1 MPIQHAKP
9 LTQLYADIADYDLVL
24 VPDAPL
30 ASALNRRLDRP
41 HFGTFATTPRRLAAG
56 RREQAE
62 DRVAF
67 LDVVDSVRSS
77 TARADGP
84 AGPVDSIDDHWKA
97 LAYAIGNVLQCWE
110 HHGRA
115 DVILDYDRFADSTTE
130 AVVEQLSTRTTTSQ
144 QLTEYTIAASKDVA
158 VVGETQFTELERSVL
173 PAEYDSYSLF
183 VDEPFELPAFN
194 IFDSPGHIVDAL
206 LDSIDEKR
214 ADDVAVV
221 LENGSQYSSLV
232 ESAFESADIP
242 YYGGPGFADDPDH
255 RALLRLLRVAHRG
268 SETTVADVKP
278 ILTHCGVDIGVAH
291 DGKRLSAVV
300 HPELEWIQACCAE
313 VASQTFREVLES
325 YEAKANATL
334 DRFRDELE
342 TLGLLDTPVTA
353 EALGHLEYYLDT
365 YEVPVDRENS
375 GVLLADAKSSGYV
388 GRPVVFYLGLDE
400 GWTHSAPQ
408 RPWVDTTAQFERYI
422 RQFQLLLQS
431 GSEQYYLVQDTA
443 GGQPVTPCLYF
454 NELLDEECSQFSD
467 LESVSYSRPRNGDG
481 VGFEREPLDP
491 PVESEP
497 VETISQS
504 SLNTY
509 VNSPRDYLFNR
520 LLDSPDADY
529 FQEGQLFHDFAEFYV
544 NHPESVDES
553 VIDEVVELML
563 TEVRPFYPE
572 HDRTLRERRYRI
584 GLETVMEFLDANRPE
599 AAEFLTAASG
609 FGTNT
614 FAERFDQPV
623 DAPITERWF
632 ENSALGIKGLIDL
645 VYAPDH
651 LLDYKSGS
659 KKSAYDVV
667 TQSAIDPPSDTV
679 DYQALL
685 YLTHYRTVR
694 PDEQLEFTFFHFLDN
709 LDDVVAGEANLDD
722 TLTTVSYYPTT
733 FDEYVGSRDAYD
745 ELLDGYNDCVATFEA
760 LGFEAYADIVAE
772 LSFPETTEKSELR
785 ASEFAGQFTEVVV
798 AGTPDDVDAEKGSDQ
813 AIRALN
819 GVRKRAY
826 FREDLDRFEEFIEE
840 RLAELNRRRAGDER
854 FPIDGPGGEPNYR
867 RVDHRDLLLEGER

>member
-1 MPIQHAKP
+1 MPVQRAKP
-9 LTQLYADIADYDLVL
+9 LNQLYADVADYDLVL
-24 VPDAPL
+24 VPDAPQ

-77 TARADGP
+77 TARADGA
-84 AGPVDSIDDHWKA
+84 AGSVDSIDDHWKA
-97 LAYAIGNVLQCWE
+97 IAYAVGNVLQCWE
-110 HHGRA
+110 HHGQA
-115 DVILDYDRFADSTTE
+115 EAILDYETFADSTTE
-130 AVVEQLSTRTTTSQ
+130 AVVEHLSTAQTTSR
-144 QLTEYTIAASKDVA
+144 QLTEYTVDDDSSVA
-158 VVGETQFTELERSVL
+158 VVGEAQFTELEQSIL
-173 PAEYDSYSLF
+173 PDAYDSYSLF
-183 VDEPFELPAFN
+183 VDEPFELPSFN

-206 LDSIDEKR
+206 LESIDEEG

-232 ESAFESADIP
+232 ESAFESAGVP
-242 YYGGPGFADDPDH
+242 YYGGPGFIDDHDH
-255 RALLRLLRVAHRG
+255 RALLRLLRHAHRG
-268 SETTVADVKP
+268 TETTVADVKP
-278 ILTHCGVDIGVAH
+278 VLTHCGVDIGVSH
-291 DGKRLSAVV
+291 DGKRLSAVT
-300 HPELEWIQACCAE
+300 HPDLEWIQECCASI
-313 VASQTFREVLES
+313 ASRTFRDLLES
-325 YEAKANATL
+325 YESKSGGTL
-334 DRFRDELE
+334 DRFRTELQ
-342 TLGLLDTPVTA
+342 TLGLLDAPVTA
-353 EALGHLEYYLDT
+353 EALGRLEYYFDT

-388 GRPVVFYLGLDE
+388 DRPVVFYLGLDE

-408 RPWVDTTAQFERYI
+408 RPWVDTASQFERYI

-431 GSEQYYLVQDTA
+431 GSEQYYLVQETA

-454 NELLDEECSQFSD
+454 NELLDEACSQFSD
-467 LESVSYSRPRNGDG
+467 LDSVSYSRPRNGDG
-481 VGFEREPLDP
+481 VGFEKEPLDP
-491 PVESEP
+491 PVEPAP

-509 VNSPRDYLFNR
+509 VNSPRDYLFSR

-529 FQEGQLFHDFAEFYV
+529 FEEGQLFHDFAEFYV
-544 NHPESVDES
+544 NHPDSVDGET
-553 VIDEVVELML
+553 VDEVVELML
-563 TEVRPFYPE
+563 SEVRPFYPE
-572 HDRTLRERRYRI
+572 HDRVLRERQYRI
-584 GLETVMEFLDANRPE
+584 GLETIMAFLDANRPE
-599 AAEFLTAASG
+599 AGDFLTPASG
-609 FGTNT
+609 FGANT
-614 FAERFDQPV
+614 FAERFDRPV

-632 ENSALGIKGLIDL
+632 ENSELGIKGLIDL

-659 KKSAYDVV
+659 KKSASDVV
-667 TQSAIDPPSDTV
+667 KQSAIDPPGDTV
-679 DYQALL
+679 NYQALL

-694 PDEQLEFTFFHFLDN
+694 PDERLEFTFFHFLDN
-709 LDDVVAGEANLDD
+709 LDDVVAGGGNLEE
-722 TLTTVSYYPTT
+722 TLTTVTYYPET
-733 FDEYVGSRDAYD
+733 FDEYVGSREAYD

-760 LGFEAYADIVAE
+760 LGFDAYADIVAG

-785 ASEFAGQFTEVVV
+785 ASEFAEAFTDAVV
-798 AGTPDDVDAEKGSDQ
+798 AGTPGDVDAEKGSDQ

-826 FREDLDRFEEFIEE
+826 FREDLDRFEEFVEE
-840 RLAELNRRRAGDER
+840 RVAECNRRRAGDER

-867 RVDHRDLLLEGER
+867 RVDHRDLLLEGDR